1 MDKDEIVKTFWYRVG
16 LRQYELNLT
25 ATRIQQ
31 ETKERTGK
39 TYRLIESKC
48 RNVLPD
54 SYSICVLAEILK
66 TTTDYL
72 LGFTDSSGSVTATE
86 TKILTMYRE
95 DRHFKVIVDNLLEFK
110 ST

>member
-25 ATRIQQ
+25 ATRIQE

-39 TYRLIESKC
+39 VYRLIESKC

-54 SYSICVLAEILK
+54 TYTVCVLADILK

-72 LGFTDSSGSVTATE
+72 LGFVDNSGATTATE
-86 TKILTMYRE
+86 TKILTCYRE
-95 DRHFKVIVDNLLEFK
+95 DHRFKVIVDNLLDFK
-110 ST
+110 SN